1 MSLFTFNFLFFLFV
15 TALVYF
21 LSPPRARWAI
31 LLAASAG
38 FYISYSALFA
48 CVLAIVIVVNY
59 WLGILIERG
68 KSRTKSHL
76 AAGIA
81 FNIGLLIFY
90 KFASPAL
97 ESVPLLQNH
106 PSYAA
111 WLAMPIGLSF
121 HTLQAVAYL
130 VEVFRGGHPAER
142 HAGVFALSILFFP
155 RVLSGPI
162 EKPSLLN
169 QFKTEAPFDAEQ
181 ARAGMKLMARGF
193 FKKMFIADRLAPL
206 VNQVFADP
214 VGQSGAT
221 LSLAMLIYMIV
232 LYTDFS
238 GYSDI
243 AVGTAQIFGIR
254 LIQNFDHPYSAR
266 SFSEF
271 WQRWHISLS
280 NWLRDYVFFPLRR
293 WILRSKWSARIPFA
307 ATVIPP
313 LAAMLVS
320 GFWHGANW
328 TFIVWGGLH
337 GGYLVFSQIAD
348 PFWTALSR
356 RTRLDRLPR
365 LTAFMQQTITFAL
378 VTFSFV
384 FFRANTLADAI
395 YVITHLLDGVPGY
408 FVKSGLM
415 VLKALFAWNGAGWDA
430 ALRHIL
436 SPLYLDTGFNSL
448 LIGLSLLA
456 FLWMEWT
463 RFDLARLGS
472 LPVHVRWAAYAL
484 FLAVCLLFSVQATVN
499 TEFIYFRF

>member
-1 MSLFTFNFLFFLFV
+1 MSLFTFNFLFFVLV

-21 LSPPRARWAI
+21 LAPPRRRWAI
-31 LLAASAG
+31 LLIASAG
-38 FYISYSALFA
+38 FYISYSVFFA
-48 CVLAIVIVVNY
+48 FVLAIVIVVNY

-68 KSRTKSHL
+68 ERNKKGYL
-76 AAGIA
+76 VAGVL
-81 FNIGLLIFY
+81 FNVGLLALY
-90 KFASPAL
+90 KFAAPVL
-97 ESVPLLQNH
+97 ESAPFFQNH
-106 PSYAA
+106 SSYAA

-130 VEVFRGGHPAER
+130 VEVFRDGHAAER

-162 EKPSLLN
+162 EKPSLLD
-169 QFKTEAPFDAEQ
+169 QFKAETPFDAGQ

-193 FKKMFIADRLAPL
+193 FKKMFIAERLAPL

-221 LSLAMLIYMIV
+221 LSLTMLIYMIV

-243 AVGTAQIFGIR
+243 AVGTARIFGIR

-293 WILRSKWSARIPFA
+293 WIMRSKWPARIPFA

-313 LAAMLVS
+313 MAAMLVS
-320 GFWHGANW
+320 GFWHGSNW
-328 TFIVWGGLH
+328 TFVVWGGLH
-337 GGYLVFSQIAD
+337 GGYLVFFQITD
-348 PFWTALSR
+348 PFWQAVAR

-365 LTAFMQQTITFAL
+365 LTAFLQQTITFVL

-384 FFRANTLADAI
+384 FFRANTLADAV
-395 YVITHLLDGVPGY
+395 YVIRHFLDGVPDY
-408 FVKSGLM
+408 FMKSWLM
-415 VLKALFAWNGAGWDA
+415 ILKAMFGWNEAGWDA
-430 ALRHIL
+430 TLRHIL
-436 SPLYLDTGFNSL
+436 SPLYLDTGFNSI

-463 RFDLARLGS
+463 RFDLERLRS
-472 LPVHVRWAAYAL
+472 RPVYVRWAAYAL